1 VLVTHAPANVNPAS
15 PSIIR
20 KVLPQVS
27 EKSRSTIHGTVRIN
41 VRVQL
46 NPDGTVSSAELA
58 TPAPS
63 QFFADLAL
71 KAAQQWQFG
80 AASSPSPSSASS
92 RASASTLPS
101 STVIRFDFTPT
112 STAAYLP

>member
-1 VLVTHAPANVNPAS
+1 
-15 PSIIR
+15 
-20 KVLPQVS
+20 
-27 EKSRSTIHGTVRIN
+27 VRIN

-46 NPDGTVSSAELA
+46 HPDGTVSSAELA
-58 TPAPS
+58 APAPS

-80 AASSPSPSSASS
+80 APSTPSHSSASS
-92 RASASTLPS
+92 GASAVPS
-101 STVIRFDFTPT
+101 STVIRFDFTST

>member
-1 VLVTHAPANVNPAS
+1 
-15 PSIIR
+15 
-20 KVLPQVS
+20 
-27 EKSRSTIHGTVRIN
+27 VRIN

-58 TPAPS
+58 APAPS

-71 KAAQQWQFG
+71 KAAQQWQFS
-80 AASSPSPSSASS
+80 APSSPSPSSAS
-92 RASASTLPS
+92 ALPS
-101 STVIRFDFTPT
+101 STVIRFDFTAT

>member
-1 VLVTHAPANVNPAS
+1 VTHAPANVNPAS

-58 TPAPS
+58 APAPS

-71 KAAQQWQFG
+71 KAARQWQF
-80 AASSPSPSSASS
+80 AQPSSSGAW
-92 RASASTLPS
+92 PS
-101 STVIRFDFTPT
+101 STIVRFDFTPT
-112 STAAYLP
+112 ATSAYLP

>member
-1 VLVTHAPANVNPAS
+1 M
-15 PSIIR
+15 
-20 KVLPQVS
+20 
-27 EKSRSTIHGTVRIN
+27 RIN

-58 TPAPS
+58 APAPS

-80 AASSPSPSSASS
+80 APSSPSPSASS
-92 RASASTLPS
+92 GASASALPS
-101 STVIRFDFTPT
+101 STVIRFDFTAT

>member
-1 VLVTHAPANVNPAS
+1 
-15 PSIIR
+15 
-20 KVLPQVS
+20 
-27 EKSRSTIHGTVRIN
+27 VRIN

-58 TPAPS
+58 NPAGS

-80 AASSPSPSSASS
+80 PPASDDTAPVPSSA
-92 RASASTLPS
+92 
-101 STVIRFDFTPT
+101 VIRFDFTQITT
-112 STAAYLP
+112 SAYLP